1 MALNFTRY
9 MALLAVLAL
18 AAACGE
24 SEFKVTSLQIYP
36 TELAAEVGDTTQLS
50 FALVYE
56 GGDFDDPDLISPEW
70 TSTDEAVAQV
80 DTTGLVAALTPGEA
94 VVTVAIGG
102 VVASCDVTVTEGDD
116 DEEDDEDS

>member
-70 TSTDEAVAQV
+70 TSTDETVAQV

-102 VVASCDVTVTEGDD
+102 VEASCDVTVTEGDD